1 MELEQIK
8 VFIAVAQTG
17 SFSLAARRLFISHS
31 TTSRTVSALEEELGV
46 RLIERENSR
55 VMGLTPAGKIV
66 LEQGGAL
73 LKGAEKLKADA
84 VSAKNER

>member
-1 MELEQIK
+1 MELEQIR

-31 TTSRTVSALEEELGV
+31 TTSRTVSALEEELGA
-46 RLIERENSR
+46 RLIQRENSR

-73 LKGAEKLKADA
+73 LKDAERLKADA
-84 VSAKNER
+84 VSAEK

>member
-1 MELEQIK
+1 MELEQIR

-17 SFSLAARRLFISHS
+17 SFSLAARRLFINHS

-46 RLIERENSR
+46 RLIQRENSR
-55 VMGLTPAGKIV
+55 VMGLTPAGKIM

-73 LKGAEKLKADA
+73 LKDAEKLKADA
-84 VSAKNER
+84 VSAGK

>member
-31 TTSRTVSALEEELGV
+31 TTSRMGSALEEELGV

-55 VMGLTPAGKIV
+55 VMGLKKKKKIV

>member
-1 MELEQIK
+1 MELEQIR

-46 RLIERENSR
+46 RLIQRENSR

-73 LKGAEKLKADA
+73 LKDAERLKADA
-84 VSAKNER
+84 VSAGK

>member
-1 MELEQIK
+1 MEREQIR

-46 RLIERENSR
+46 RLIQRENSR

-73 LKGAEKLKADA
+73 LKDAERLKADA
-84 VSAKNER
+84 VSAEK

>member
-46 RLIERENSR
+46 RLIQRENSR
-55 VMGLTPAGKIV
+55 VMGLTPAGKIM

-73 LKGAEKLKADA
+73 LKDAEKLKADA
-84 VSAKNER
+84 VSAGK

>member
-1 MELEQIK
+1 MELEQIR

-17 SFSLAARRLFISHS
+17 SFSLAARHLFISHS

-46 RLIERENSR
+46 RLIQRENSR

-73 LKGAEKLKADA
+73 LKDAERLKADA
-84 VSAKNER
+84 VSAEK